1 MACGILSTHIGSPK
15 GFLTPKKL
23 ITHSHVS
30 TFQLARGIPIFK
42 IAAFEDKGFV
52 TTTEMIVP
60 EKCISYLSLARTRVT
75 NIISHLSPQL
85 RVSDS
90 AFNYLIPSSI
100 FHQSAPAMP
109 STQNKVLVV
118 VAAGPLIGVAVSTL
132 FIVKGFTH
140 VALISRSL
148 SRLSED
154 VNLVLQRAK
163 ESGNS
168 DAIVKAYVGDV
179 LNPEN
184 ITSILKQIEADL
196 GAPEVVVYNA
206 AVISRGGLGD
216 FTEEEL
222 VEEFK
227 VRRCHLF

>member
-1 MACGILSTHIGSPK
+1 
-15 GFLTPKKL
+15 
-23 ITHSHVS
+23 
-30 TFQLARGIPIFK
+30 
-42 IAAFEDKGFV
+42 
-52 TTTEMIVP
+52 
-60 EKCISYLSLARTRVT
+60 
-75 NIISHLSPQL
+75 
-85 RVSDS
+85 
-90 AFNYLIPSSI
+90 
-100 FHQSAPAMP
+100 MP

-154 VNLVLQRAK
+154 VNLILQRVK

-168 DAIVKAYVGDV
+168 DAIVKAYAGDV
-179 LNPEN
+179 SNPEN

-196 GAPEVVVYNA
+196 GVPEVVVYNA

-216 FTEEEL
+216 FTEEGL

-227 VRRCHLF
+227 VRHSHLS